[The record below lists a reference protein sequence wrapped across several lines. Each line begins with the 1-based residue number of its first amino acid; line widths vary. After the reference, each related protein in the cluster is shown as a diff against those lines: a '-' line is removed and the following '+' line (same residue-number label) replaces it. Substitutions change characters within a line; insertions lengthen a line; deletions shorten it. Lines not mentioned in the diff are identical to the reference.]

1 MKINDLL
8 VFIVLVLVI
17 IFNASDLI
25 HDLQTNVSIKH
36 FIQESIMIALSL
48 GLIAVLI
55 INIKKQKLDLQQ
67 LQQELNNAEQ
77 SLAHSDQRMQ
87 LARHEYSKLIQNQFE
102 TWQLSQS
109 EQEIAFLLL
118 KGLSFIEIAAIR
130 QTKEK
135 TVRQQASEIYRKSGV
150 NGRHAFSAWF
160 FEDFLN

>member
-1 MKINDLL
+1 MKINDL
-8 VFIVLVLVI
+8 FIFLVLVLVI

-25 HDLQTNVSIKH
+25 HDLQTNASIWH
-36 FIQESIMIALSL
+36 IVQESIMIALSI
-48 GLIAVLI
+48 GLITVLI
-55 INIKKQKLDLQQ
+55 FNLKKQKSEL
-67 LQQELNNAEQ
+67 QELKKELLTTQQ
-77 SLAHSDQRMQ
+77 SLAHTDKRMQ
-87 LARHEYSKLIQNQFE
+87 LARQEYSKLIQNQFE
-102 TWQLSQS
+102 SWQLSQS

-135 TVRQQASEIYRKSGV
+135 TVRQQASEIYRKSGI